1 MSSIQYK
8 KTSKRATKRK
18 NVKVDTRDIRDG
30 EVRIGPKGQRNVYD
44 KKTGRWYR
52 ATKRRPLTYKSKKT
66 ASGTTTVTK
75 RTGDRSVTSGT
86 VSSALKTKKPR
97 SGASVKGALDRY
109 ADYRRTTRADI
120 QNLRRPIK
128 MSVKR
133 GMTINKAQ
141 AILASKTASK
151 LRKDAARKFIEGRK

>member
-8 KTSKRATKRK
+8 KTKKRATKRK

-30 EVRIGPKGQRNVYD
+30 EVRIGPKGERNVFD

-66 ASGTTTVTK
+66 ASGTTSVTK
-75 RTGDRSVTSGT
+75 RTGDRSATSGT

-97 SGASVKGALDRY
+97 SVASVKGYIDNYTSA
-109 ADYRRTTRADI
+109 RRKLRADI
-120 QNLRRPIK
+120 QNTTRPYRISAKDIK
-128 MSVKR
+128 
-133 GMTINKAQ
+133 TKAQ
-141 AILASKTASK
+141 ARAVLASKNASSSLK
-151 LRKDAARKFIEGRK
+151 AAARRVIEGR